1 MSGEYKKPST
11 GQDPG
16 GVRLHL
22 NENGAGCSPRV
33 LAVLRALTARDA
45 AVYPDYDLALHAVA
59 DAFNVTT
66 DHVLLTNGLDEGIL
80 AAAAA
85 AFRDRTRPG
94 VPEAVGVAP
103 AFDMYEG
110 CTHAL
115 GGTLI
120 SVPLGPDFE
129 YRWDAIRDAVT
140 DSTRIVFVTNPHN
153 PTGHRLSLDDLRRL
167 ARDVGPAWLF
177 VDEAY
182 ADFTGETLIDR
193 RLLANLPNLLVG
205 RTFAKSYGLA
215 GLRAGAM
222 FAHPDTL
229 QPLRH
234 VVPPYSLNA
243 YATAALPAALADREY
258 CAWYVDQARESRAI
272 LTDACGRLGLHTWPS
287 AANFMLVRVGP
298 RATSIVQELAA
309 RDIFVRDRSADPG
322 CDGCIRMTTG
332 IVDDTRRLVAALEEV
347 WCGAAR

>member
-1 MSGEYKKPST
+1 
-11 GQDPG
+11 
-16 GVRLHL
+16 
-22 NENGAGCSPRV
+22 V

-45 AVYPDYDLALHAVA
+45 AVYPDYDRAQQAVA
-59 DAFNVTT
+59 DAFDVTT

-80 AAAAA
+80 AGAAA

-103 AFDMYEG
+103 AFDMYEV

-115 GGTLI
+115 GGTFI

-140 DSTRIVFVTNPHN
+140 DRTRIVFVTNPHN
-153 PTGHRLSLDDLRRL
+153 PTGHKLSLDDLRRL
-167 ARDVGPAWLF
+167 ARDVAPAWLF

-193 RLLANLPNLLVG
+193 GLLTALPNLLVG

-222 FAHPDTL
+222 FADPDTL

-258 CAWYVDQARESRAI
+258 CAWYIDQARESRELLA
-272 LTDACGRLGLHTWPS
+272 DACRRLGLHTWPS

-298 RATSIVQELAA
+298 RAASIVEALAA
-309 RDIFVRDRSADPG
+309 RDVLVRDRSADPG
-322 CDGCIRMTTG
+322 CEGCIRMTTG

-347 WCGAAR
+347 LCGAAR